1 MCLKLIGVK
10 KRLSISGKIPLI
22 AVLLFPIGKRL
33 ITKDGLLDS
42 NQDREYTRE
51 LKGLCVSTL

>member
-51 LKGLCVSTL
+51 LKG